1 MANFST
7 ETDLTFYQPDILT
20 FGISSFY
27 TPNDYH
33 AQARADIERDL
44 RIKWYPVYVKQTY
57 RDISLLNTT
66 EMDGT
71 KLTDSQF
78 KRLSVYRVIGFYACP
93 QLTKYN
99 SNDNL
104 DRFQVMM
111 KHYQQLYAEELDSIL
126 KDGVEYD
133 ADGSHIIKDAEKA
146 PYHRLQLIR
155 W

>member
-7 ETDLTFYQPDILT
+7 DTDLTFYQPDILT
-20 FGISSFY
+20 FGIASFT

-33 AQARADIERDL
+33 AQARADIEREL

-66 EMDGT
+66 EMNAT
-71 KLTDSQF
+71 LLTDSQF
-78 KRLSVYRVIGFYACP
+78 KRLSVFRVIGFYSCP
-93 QLTKYN
+93 QLTKFN
-99 SNDNL
+99 SNDNP

-111 KHYQQLYAEELDSIL
+111 KHYQQMYSSEFEDIL
-126 KDGVEYD
+126 RDGVEYD
-133 ADGSHIIKDAEKA
+133 ADDSNTIKDAEKA

-155 W
+155 

>member
-7 ETDLTFYQPDILT
+7 DTDLQVYQPDILG
-20 FGISSFY
+20 FGISSFT

-33 AQARADIERDL
+33 ALARADIERDL

-66 EMDGT
+66 EMNGT
-71 KLTDSQF
+71 LLTDSQF
-78 KRLSVYRVIGFYACP
+78 KRLSVFRVIGFYACT
-93 QLTKYN
+93 QLTKFN
-99 SNDNL
+99 SSDNP

-111 KHYQQLYAEELDSIL
+111 KHYQQMYADEFDSIL

-133 ADGSHIIKDAEKA
+133 ADDSNVIKDAEKA

-155 W
+155 